1 MFIGHY
7 RAVDKAK
14 EFYSNKR
21 QKLDFPT
28 QVEYKKERYL
38 LVSTY
43 TVSGG
48 SQENNIKNRA
58 IELDIPYD
66 IELD

>member
-7 RAVDKAK
+7 TAVNKAK

-21 QKLDFPT
+21 KKLDFPT

-38 LVSTY
+38 LVSTH
-43 TVSGG
+43 TISGD

-58 IELDIPYD
+58 IELGIPYN
-66 IELD
+66 IEVD

>member
-48 SQENNIKNRA
+48 SQESNIKNRA

>member
-14 EFYSNKR
+14 EFYSSKR
-21 QKLDFPT
+21 KNLDFPT

-38 LVSTY
+38 LVSTH
-43 TVSGG
+43 TISGG

-66 IELD
+66 VEVD